1 MVEDMATW
9 ITRAV
14 YYHSVGHDPALDRVI
29 AERMDEA
36 RGCSG
41 EVEGPPCGA

>member
-1 MVEDMATW
+1 MEDMATW

-14 YYHSVGHDPALDRVI
+14 YYHSGEHNPVLDRVI

-41 EVEGPPCGA
+41 EGKGSPCGA